1 MRVRVWVRVRVRVR
15 LEAVNRIDPHAEL
28 VPQPLQ
34 ERHVALLGEAA
45 PVHHGVGRLGDEDV
59 VVGAQQDRKRRQ
71 MRRDALIYWRCWLVG
86 ELGASDSARGPGSDR
101 PPRRSVQG
109 GVLCVR
115 EGREK
120 SVQHHDRRRAHTRAL
135 GKLREVTR
143 GGVRGGGAQRRCS

>member
-59 VVGAQQDRKRRQ
+59 AVGAQQDRKRRQ
-71 MRRDALIYWRCWLVG
+71 MRRDALIDWSRWLVG
-86 ELGASDSARGPGSDR
+86 ELGASGSARGPGSDR
-101 PPRRSVQG
+101 PPRRSVEG
-109 GVLCVR
+109 GVWGVH
-115 EGREK
+115 EDREK
-120 SVQHHDRRRAHTRAL
+120 SV
-135 GKLREVTR
+135 
-143 GGVRGGGAQRRCS
+143 